1 MRHQAVIRISTD
13 KQDGL
18 SQELRI
24 QKYCET
30 HNIELEKTW
39 EETGSGALKWSESIW
54 AEILSSEKGITIL
67 VSDFTRIS
75 RDGARTFQLKT
86 LCEERDIKVFDI
98 STGLYPFEDTTV
110 LYVQGML
117 AELEREKIIMRSKA
131 GHLARTKRNKGRGY
145 GYDDNGDILPEEYY
159 VLILICK
166 ARHEFHG
173 DVLGILRNI
182 YPVSYNQIA
191 ERLNDCNIRTREGKL
206 WTKEWIYKLYNSA
219 KCQNLIKAHGNTDK
233 LTLFPNEFLD
243 PIYDKVEKYYEKLCP
258 DIVNGAPLRKI
269 ADWFWDGDKLL
280 IMEDYIIE
288 RDWMENHEEDIALV
302 VKE

>member
-1 MRHQAVIRISTD
+1 MRYQAVIRISTS

-39 EETGSGALKWSESIW
+39 TETGSGALKWSESRW
-54 AEILSSEKGITIL
+54 AEILSSEKEITIL
-67 VSDFTRIS
+67 VSDFSRIS
-75 RDGARTFQLKT
+75 RDGARTFQLKE
-86 LCEERDIKVFDI
+86 LCDERNIKVLDV
-98 STGLYPFEDTTV
+98 STGQYPFEDTAIT
-110 LYVQGML
+110 YFGSML

-131 GHLARTKRNKGRGY
+131 GHRARSKRNKGRGY
-145 GYDDNGDILPEEYY
+145 GYTDSGDINPEEYW
-159 VLILICK
+159 VLIQICN

-173 DVLGILRNI
+173 DNWGILRDI

-191 ERLNDCNIRTREGKL
+191 ERLNNCNIRTREGKL

-233 LTLFPNEFLD
+233 LTLFPYEFCE
-243 PIYDKVEKYYEKLCP
+243 PIREKVYEHYEKLCP
-258 DIVNGAPLRKI
+258 DIVMGAPLRKI
-269 ADWFWDGDKLL
+269 ADEVWDGVL
-280 IMEDYIIE
+280 IDIIE
-288 RDWMENHEEDIALV
+288 DFITDRDWFETQKETLESV
-302 VKE
+302 VKA

>member
-1 MRHQAVIRISTD
+1 MPHQAVIRISTD

-18 SQELRI
+18 SQQLRI

-54 AEILSSEKGITIL
+54 AEILSSQKGITIL

-145 GYDDNGDILPEEYY
+145 GYDDNGDIFPEEYW
-159 VLILICK
+159 VLIQICN

-173 DVLGILRNI
+173 DNWGIQRDI
-182 YPVSYNQIA
+182 YPVSYNKIA
-191 ERLNDCNIRTREGKL
+191 ERLNNCNIRTREGKL
-206 WTKEWIYKLYNSA
+206 WTREWVYKLYNSA
-219 KCQNLIKAHGNTDK
+219 KCQNIIKAHGNTDK
-233 LTLFPNEFLD
+233 IRLFPHEFEEQ
-243 PIYDKVEKYYEKLCP
+243 ISNKVYEHYEKLCP
-258 DIVNGAPLRKI
+258 DIVMGAPLRKI
-269 ADWFWDGDKLL
+269 ADEVWDGVL
-280 IMEDYIIE
+280 IDIIE
-288 RDWMENHEEDIALV
+288 DFITDRDWFETQKETLESV
-302 VKE
+302 VKA